1 MYFSQS
7 LDGNKKELKEGVLP
21 TKNLPLKF
29 SKTPEETKEPCNTL
43 SIEKRVLATKEKS
56 NESENK
62 VVYKDFN
69 QLLKN

>member
-7 LDGNKKELKEGVLP
+7 LDGNKKELKDGVLL
-21 TKNLPLKF
+21 TKNLPLKL
-29 SKTPEETKEPCNTL
+29 SKTPEENKEPRNTL

-62 VVYKDFN
+62 VGYKDFN